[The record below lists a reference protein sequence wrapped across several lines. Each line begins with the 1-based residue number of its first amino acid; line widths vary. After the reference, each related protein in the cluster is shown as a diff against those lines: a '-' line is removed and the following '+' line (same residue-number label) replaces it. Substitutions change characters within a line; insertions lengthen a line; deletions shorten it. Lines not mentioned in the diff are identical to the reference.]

1 MTNSIKAMLAGA
13 PVAIASDL
21 AHDLMSIEL
30 PDAAMHQ
37 DQRAA
42 ASVERFTVT
51 RGIAVLPVRG
61 LLTPNSE
68 ILERYLGW
76 STYFGLTEAVAE
88 LSERG
93 DVTAIVLDVNSP
105 GGTVVGCEGAA
116 EAIAEAAKNKPV
128 HAIASPMAASAAYW
142 LASQAHSIAVMP
154 GGIVGSIGVAMMASS
169 VVGPDSYGEQ
179 RYLLTSSHARAKR
192 PDPGTEEGMAEL
204 RRSLD
209 EAEGQFHAAVS
220 RGRGIAPDV
229 LLGQLSVTDDD
240 RDGGAVFAGQ
250 QAIERGLADSIETRA
265 AFYARMIEA
274 YGASGSSAPSVRYRA
289 RAEAAA
295 ALARI

>member
-13 PVAIASDL
+13 PMAIASDL

-30 PDAAMHQ
+30 PDAAMSPGPE
-37 DQRAA
+37 AA
-42 ASVERFTVT
+42 APVERFTIT

-61 LLTPNSE
+61 ILTPSSE

-93 DVTAIVLDVNSP
+93 DVSAIVLDVNSP
-105 GGTVVGCEGAA
+105 GGMVVGCEGAA
-116 EAIAEAAKNKPV
+116 GAIAAAAQAKPV
-128 HAIASPMAASAAYW
+128 HAIAAPMAASAAYW
-142 LASQAHSIAVMP
+142 LASQANSIAVMP

-169 VVGPDSYGEQ
+169 VVGPDSHGEQ
-179 RYLLTSSHARAKR
+179 KYFLTSSHARAKR

-220 RGRGIAPDV
+220 AGRGIAREALPA
-229 LLGQLSVTDDD
+229 QLSVTGDE
-240 RDGGAVFAGQ
+240 RDGGAVFTGQ
-250 QAIERGLADSIETRA
+250 QAIARGLADSVETRA
-265 AFYARMIEA
+265 AFYARMIET
-274 YGASGSSAPSVRYRA
+274 YGAAGATGPSVRFRA
-289 RAEAAA
+289 RASAAA